1 MTNEEFLQR
10 YDSGK
15 PNFTI
20 SEITRMAY
28 GHFGNFVDRIEGDI
42 HRWFQE
48 YQEVETVFEVNG
60 RLFAIS
66 WDRKL
71 TDMLML
77 EDEEDEFD
85 NDNIYEVEKKEKVI
99 IDYVR
104 KEVQ

>member
-1 MTNEEFLQR
+1 MTNEQFLQR

-15 PNFTI
+15 PKFTMG
-20 SEITRMAY
+20 EKEEMAY
-28 GHFGNFVDRIEGDI
+28 GYFGNFVDSIEGDI
-42 HRWFQE
+42 HRWLQD
-48 YQEVETVFEVNG
+48 YQEVETIFEVNG

-66 WDRKL
+66 WDCKL

-85 NDNIYEVEKKEKVI
+85 NDNIYEVEKKEK
-99 IDYVR
+99 YVR